1 MALKKKTIQ
10 IDAVHI
16 FNSSNNT
23 INLITCYKPLSLEAS
38 PESLVRSLEGT
49 LAKASGQIPHVC
61 VGQCGAVVSGDVT
74 EHHHSPVWVGAPQHG
89 QLGGDGFVNE
99 FFGRHNICGVFGM
112 TLRIVACLP
121 TPQ

>member
-49 LAKASGQIPHVC
+49 LAKASL
-61 VGQCGAVVSGDVT
+61 VGANRVSGSARNSLAMPAALTVDRRV
-74 EHHHSPVWVGAPQHG
+74 ES
-89 QLGGDGFVNE
+89 
-99 FFGRHNICGVFGM
+99 
-112 TLRIVACLP
+112 
-121 TPQ
+121 